1 MILKGLLI
9 LILAALLIKILI
21 IKSNNSALISLW
33 ISENY
38 STKNM
43 FGISDTEKKIISS
56 IKKLAIFFFI
66 IFGILFLTF
75 ADSVI

>member
-21 IKSNNSALISLW
+21 IKSSNSELISLW

-43 FGISDTEKKIISS
+43 FGISDSEKKTISLV
-56 IKKLAIFFFI
+56 KKLAIFFFI
-66 IFGILFLTF
+66 IFGILFLAF